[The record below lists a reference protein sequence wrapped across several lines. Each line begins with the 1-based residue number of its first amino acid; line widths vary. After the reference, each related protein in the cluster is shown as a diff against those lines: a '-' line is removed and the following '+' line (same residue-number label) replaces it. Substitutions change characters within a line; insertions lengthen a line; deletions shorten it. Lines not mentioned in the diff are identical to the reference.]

1 MYGEAYVYRFDIC
14 PTYIKSV
21 DFQVKSDMFTTEK
34 RLPFTDEETVDAVHK
49 REQHLHLEIRVLGYI
64 PLLLNGLVYFR
75 RIGDFREENLILR
88 LFLAACSTEINGS
101 GRNKFMGLT
110 NTDGNIVLNLLMEW
124 GIRTEEAE
132 CNLREL

>member
-1 MYGEAYVYRFDIC
+1 MQFAARQVI
-14 PTYIKSV
+14 TYIKSV

-75 RIGDFREENLILR
+75 RIGDFRGESLILR
-88 LFLAACSTEINGS
+88 LFLYILVLLAPLKLTEAAE
-101 GRNKFMGLT
+101 T
-110 NTDGNIVLNLLMEW
+110 NLWVLPIPMA
-124 GIRTEEAE
+124 T
-132 CNLREL
+132 